1 MREMILLLSLA
12 CYVMMTYSQ
21 QCRQDLTTVCND
33 DVINSTMLK
42 GDKGDVGKSG
52 LPGAKG
58 NPGAK
63 GELGG
68 VGEKGMQGESCAL
81 GSLGTD
87 IVTRLAK
94 IEELLT
100 RPISTA
106 LATTTVSTTTTSS
119 ITTCSTSSSNGP
131 HTLTSGVEVYCE
143 DEWTIFQRRI
153 DGSVDFGR
161 QWDDYANGFGQI
173 DGEFW
178 LGLDNIHEM
187 TRRRGC
193 RLKIE
198 LWDFDGNQRHAHYSS
213 FSIKSAKNLYRLRV
227 SGYSGNAGDSLGYHN
242 GLPFSTE
249 GSDNDSFND
258 INCATHYG
266 GSQGWW
272 FRSCLYSALNGVWMR
287 QSSGRAHGIIW
298 YYWKGYDEP
307 LKETKMK
314 LRCD

>member
-1 MREMILLLSLA
+1 MRGVILLLSLA
-12 CYVMMTYSQ
+12 CYVIMTYSKE
-21 QCRQDLTTVCND
+21 CRQVLTTVCDN

-42 GDKGDVGKSG
+42 GDKGDVGRSGKSG

-58 NPGAK
+58 EP
-63 GELGG
+63 GG
-68 VGEKGMQGESCAL
+68 VGEKGMQGDSCAL

-94 IEELLT
+94 IELFLS
-100 RPISTA
+100 ISSCA
-106 LATTTVSTTTTSS
+106 
-119 ITTCSTSSSNGP
+119 TSSSNGP
-131 HTLTSGVEVYCE
+131 RRLTSGVEVYCE
-143 DEWTIFQRRI
+143 DGWTIFQRRI

-161 QWDDYANGFGQI
+161 RWDDYANGFGQI

-187 TRRRGC
+187 TRGGGC

-198 LWDFDGNQRHAHYSS
+198 LWDFDGNQRHADYRS
-213 FSIKSAKNLYRLRV
+213 FSIESAENLYRLRV
-227 SGYSGNAGDSLGYHN
+227 SGYSGNAGDSLKYHN
-242 GLPFSTE
+242 GHPFSTE
-249 GSDNDSFND
+249 NNENDTNGR
-258 INCATHYG
+258 NCATYFG

-272 FRSCLYSALNGVWMR
+272 FGPACGLSFLNGVWMR
-287 QSSGRAHGIIW
+287 QSSGSEHGIIW
-298 YYWKGYDEP
+298 YHWKGALEP